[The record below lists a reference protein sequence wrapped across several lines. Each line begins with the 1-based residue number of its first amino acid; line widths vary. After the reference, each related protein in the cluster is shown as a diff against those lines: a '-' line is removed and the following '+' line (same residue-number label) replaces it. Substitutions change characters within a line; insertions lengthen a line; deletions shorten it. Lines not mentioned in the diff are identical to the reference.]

1 MYIPEGSIRAGS
13 FLVAGSGLFIA
24 TSILVIVA
32 VAHSDADLLILAP
45 VHFLWIAVPT
55 IPILLGLALLFTISW
70 VGSFIFLR
78 REVNRVQKLV
88 LAEIQTLIGT
98 EKANV
103 AWGSR
108 RGSLLLRQ
116 NLGVIFLVVVPA
128 IGLFLF
134 LYRFAALHSTLLTW
148 SHFILLLLGLIVVR
162 IMWSLLCAPW
172 PEIHGF
178 DSAAFSR
185 LRRTGFRLLR
195 HGRSRSQDAIIV
207 VIVALGLIVGLNVS
221 LAQTRLGWL
230 LNWELTR
237 IFLPTLTVRHTAG
250 LGIPDHE
257 QEQTAESILDL
268 SHRDLQWAD
277 LRGSVLSGAWLS
289 GTNLRGARL
298 ADADLSGIHT
308 LEEPGD
314 DAGCSMYINE
324 KRNAINLS
332 QANLK
337 GASLAGAD
345 LRCAHL
351 DGSNLQGT
359 ILEDA
364 NLLEAT
370 LRAVTADEARFSG
383 ADLTDAVAIG
393 GIFNKAKFTGAL
405 LRGTI
410 FDGSQFQDANLIAA
424 DCSFA
429 SFQSVDFTRADLR
442 GATFLRSQLAGANF
456 KSGNTA
462 GAILFDYS
470 GTPGGLSLSGEDI
483 FETRREL
490 ACRDPFVTHALQRPL
505 PEFRW
510 ENLGKQQAWNQ
521 TLQRAS
527 DLSARVSVLCPDA
540 IQDIPILRDR
550 NAPEES
556 TSNQ

>member
-55 IPILLGLALLFTISW
+55 VPILGILALLFALAWI
-70 VGSFIFLR
+70 GSFIFLR
-78 REVNRVQKLV
+78 KEVNRVQKLV
-88 LAEIQTLIGT
+88 LAEMQTLIGA
-98 EKANV
+98 EKATV

-116 NLGVIFLVVVPA
+116 NLGVTFLVVGPA
-128 IGLFLF
+128 MGLFLF
-134 LYRFAALHSTLLTW
+134 LYRFAALHSTMLTW
-148 SHFILLLLGLIVVR
+148 FHFFLLLLGLIVVR
-162 IMWSLLCAPW
+162 TMWSILCAPW

-195 HGRSRSQDAIIV
+195 HGRSRSQDAIIGG
-207 VIVALGLIVGLNVS
+207 IAALALIVSLNVS
-221 LAQTRLGWL
+221 LAQTRFGWL
-230 LNWELTR
+230 LQWELTR

-250 LGIPDHE
+250 LGIPDQE
-257 QEQTAESILDL
+257 QEQTGESILDL

-298 ADADLSGIHT
+298 SDADLSGIRT

-314 DAGCSMYINE
+314 DAGCSMYIKE
-324 KRNAINLS
+324 KRNAVNLS
-332 QANLK
+332 QTDLK

-345 LRCAHL
+345 LRCADL
-351 DGSNLQGT
+351 DGSDLQGT
-359 ILEDA
+359 ILEEA

-370 LRAVTADEARFSG
+370 LRSVRAAEARFSG
-383 ADLTDAVAIG
+383 ANLTDAVAIDG
-393 GIFNKAKFTGAL
+393 VFNKAKFTGAL
-405 LRGTI
+405 LRGTL
-410 FDGSQFQDANLIAA
+410 FDGSHFQDANLIAA

-429 SFQSVDFTRADLR
+429 SFQSVNFTGADLR
-442 GATFLRSQLAGANF
+442 GATFLRSQLTGTTF
-456 KSGNTA
+456 KNSITA
-462 GAILFDYS
+462 GTILFDAL
-470 GTPGGLSLSGEDI
+470 GTPAGLSLSGEDV
-483 FETRREL
+483 FETRRDL

-510 ENLGKQQAWNQ
+510 ENQGKQQSWNQ

-550 NAPEES
+550 NVSEES